1 MNLLNLFRQVNTA
14 MREEDFQ
21 REIELNKN
29 AKTKVR
35 SGAEGVPK
43 QCNKDCLVEIYKGTK
58 FCFFFPELLIFLLL
72 AVSHFNYVCTE
83 SDFQL

>member
-14 MREEDFQ
+14 FATSAPFACLNSNCGKAYSELSMREEDSQ
-21 REIELNKN
+21 REIELYKN

-43 QCNKDCLVEIYKGTK
+43 QCNKDYLVEVYKGTK
-58 FCFFFPELLIFLLL
+58 
-72 AVSHFNYVCTE
+72 H
-83 SDFQL
+83 QR